1 MMKHLLTI
9 VLCLTTLTGLAQEE
23 KIKKS
28 EWWNGNPSYAV
39 PIREVNVTARRPM
52 KEIGIQKT
60 QLDTTILHENIALSM
75 ADILTFNTS
84 IFVKQYGRATLSTV
98 AFRGT
103 SPSHTQVTWNGMR
116 INSPMLGMTDFSMI
130 PSYFIDDA
138 SLLHG
143 TSSVNEAGRSSSP
156 RALPMRTVSTCNT
169 RRVSARFRLSTSF
182 CASPTATTAG
192 KLRHASSIP
201 PRQTTS
207 STETTIKTC
216 LSWTTTTTSSAP
228 TTRSNATKAVHT
240 TISTRC
246 RKSITIPDTAT
257 VSDCRPGMSI
267 RSGDFRCCRSITRRT
282 TTT

>member
-1 MMKHLLTI
+1 MPHNAHRA
-9 VLCLTTLTGLAQEE
+9 CTGGENQ
-23 KIKKS
+23 KS

-60 QLDTTILHENIALSM
+60 QLDTTVLHENIALSM

-138 SLLHG
+138 RCCTAPLRSMRRAAAW
-143 TSSVNEAGRSSSP
+143 AGRSSSP

-201 PRQTTS
+201 PRRTTS
-207 STETTIKTC
+207 STETTIKR
-216 LSWTTTTTSSAP
+216 AYP
-228 TTRSNATKAVHT
+228 GR
-240 TISTRC
+240 
-246 RKSITIPDTAT
+246 
-257 VSDCRPGMSI
+257 RP
-267 RSGDFRCCRSITRRT
+267 
-282 TTT
+282 

>member
-130 PSYFIDDA
+130 PRKGLVSNRRPQGGPPTA
-138 SLLHG
+138 SPKQHPQG
-143 TSSVNEAGRSSSP
+143 VCGIRKAAEPPTAAQWVAVGSEEPPDQAK
-156 RALPMRTVSTCNT
+156 
-169 RRVSARFRLSTSF
+169 RFR
-182 CASPTATTAG
+182 
-192 KLRHASSIP
+192 
-201 PRQTTS
+201 
-207 STETTIKTC
+207 
-216 LSWTTTTTSSAP
+216 
-228 TTRSNATKAVHT
+228 
-240 TISTRC
+240 
-246 RKSITIPDTAT
+246 
-257 VSDCRPGMSI
+257 RPG
-267 RSGDFRCCRSITRRT
+267 GTA
-282 TTT
+282 

>member
-1 MMKHLLTI
+1 M
-9 VLCLTTLTGLAQEE
+9 
-23 KIKKS
+23 
-28 EWWNGNPSYAV
+28 
-39 PIREVNVTARRPM
+39 RR
-52 KEIGIQKT
+52 
-60 QLDTTILHENIALSM
+60 A
-75 ADILTFNTS
+75 A
-84 IFVKQYGRATLSTV
+84 A
-98 AFRGT
+98 
-103 SPSHTQVTWNGMR
+103 W
-116 INSPMLGMTDFSMI
+116 
-130 PSYFIDDA
+130 
-138 SLLHG
+138 
-143 TSSVNEAGRSSSP
+143 AGRSSSP

-267 RSGDFRCCRSITRRT
+267 RSGDFRCCRSHHKENDDYLNQQREQTLRSILSWDHLRKKWKVGVKAGYIHTWMAYDYERELGNGKMEKMIRSRKDDQHLLRPGGRRILPRGEVALHGNRFGT
-282 TTT
+282 PASGTKHRQKHYPDG

>member
-143 TSSVNEAGRSSSP
+143 TTASGSS
-156 RALPMRTVSTCNT
+156 
-169 RRVSARFRLSTSF
+169 
-182 CASPTATTAG
+182 CASAG
-192 KLRHASSIP
+192 CSP
-201 PRQTTS
+201 
-207 STETTIKTC
+207 
-216 LSWTTTTTSSAP
+216 W
-228 TTRSNATKAVHT
+228 
-240 TISTRC
+240 
-246 RKSITIPDTAT
+246 
-257 VSDCRPGMSI
+257 
-267 RSGDFRCCRSITRRT
+267 
-282 TTT
+282 

>member
-60 QLDTTILHENIALSM
+60 QLDTTVLHENIALSM

-143 TSSVNEAGRSSSP
+143 TSSVNEAGGGLGGAVKLSTRPADADGFNLQYTQGVGSFSTFDEFLRLTYGNDRWQTSTRVVYSSSP
-156 RALPMRTVSTCNT
+156 NDFKYRNYDKNVLILD
-169 RRVSARFRLSTSF
+169 LS
-182 CASPTATTAG
+182 
-192 KLRHASSIP
+192 LIHI
-201 PRQTTS
+201 
-207 STETTIKTC
+207 
-216 LSWTTTTTSSAP
+216 
-228 TTRSNATKAVHT
+228 
-240 TISTRC
+240 
-246 RKSITIPDTAT
+246 
-257 VSDCRPGMSI
+257 
-267 RSGDFRCCRSITRRT
+267 
-282 TTT
+282 

>member
-98 AFRGT
+98 TLAYAGDVERYANQLPDAG
-103 SPSHTQVTWNGMR
+103 HDG
-116 INSPMLGMTDFSMI
+116 LL
-130 PSYFIDDA
+130 DDPL
-138 SLLHG
+138 LLH
-143 TSSVNEAGRSSSP
+143 
-156 RALPMRTVSTCNT
+156 
-169 RRVSARFRLSTSF
+169 RRRLAAARHLF
-182 CASPTATTAG
+182 G
-192 KLRHASSIP
+192 
-201 PRQTTS
+201 Q
-207 STETTIKTC
+207 
-216 LSWTTTTTSSAP
+216 
-228 TTRSNATKAVHT
+228 
-240 TISTRC
+240 
-246 RKSITIPDTAT
+246 
-257 VSDCRPGMSI
+257 
-267 RSGDFRCCRSITRRT
+267 
-282 TTT
+282 